1 MEDVKMILKL
11 NDYYAET
18 TEELEKVSV
27 VETVLRLPIAQ
38 AIRVVKKIE
47 DSCGISSKL
56 RFSLSATRQQ
66 YLNNIQDD
74 ARFEGK
80 IDIEEFRSFL
90 YGDCL
95 FERLMDIDTNIL
107 EKSVLELI

>member
-1 MEDVKMILKL
+1 MILKL

-18 TEELEKVSV
+18 TEELEKVSA
-27 VETVLRLPIAQ
+27 VEAILCLPIAQ

-47 DSCGISSKL
+47 ASCEIPSKL

-66 YLNNIQDD
+66 YLDNIQDD
-74 ARFEGK
+74 ARFEGN
-80 IDIEEFRSFL
+80 IDRGEFRNFL

-95 FERLMDIDTNIL
+95 FERLMSIDTNIL
-107 EKSVLELI
+107 EKSVLKLI

>member
-1 MEDVKMILKL
+1 MISTL

-18 TEELEKVSV
+18 TEELEKVSA
-27 VETVLRLPIAQ
+27 VEAILRLPIAQ

-47 DSCGISSKL
+47 ASCGISTKL

-66 YLNNIQDD
+66 YLDNIQDD
-74 ARFEGK
+74 AHFEGK
-80 IDIEEFRSFL
+80 IDREAFRNFL

-95 FERLMDIDTNIL
+95 FGRLMDIDTNIL